1 MHIWPIFVY
10 VQIVWWYTEFCGS
23 QLFATTPSVANN
35 PSNIA
40 QWLAYASVA
49 LDVSPFA
56 GQFVQATSLTVG
68 YSLLLSVSK
77 FESFGAT
84 DAWGIEKQGNITQ
97 DPKTAYILTT
107 TVQLRSGCGR
117 LGTMVAPGNS
127 ALKAMHNGE
136 WHHHQLYLWDKKRHE
151 WSWDMVSGHIL
162 TKIWQVSCSVD
173 TSCVSI
179 DMFLSLDSWLSSP
192 TWLPRGHVR
201 LPPSRRSPWGI
212 DLVPG
217 SHVIMS
223 CHGPNIYLPKVE
235 KNEQKPC
242 WIQIQLSNSKRKDNK
257 NNSRQGQVTSAT
269 VAFGAACEAF
279 ASCCQSEA
287 LPSAKTLIGF

>member
-1 MHIWPIFVY
+1 MFKFSDGILSSAAANCLLLPRVLPIY
-10 VQIVWWYTEFCGS
+10 
-23 QLFATTPSVANN
+23 

-136 WHHHQLYLWDKKRHE
+136 WHHHQLYLWDKKGMNDHE
-151 WSWDMVSGHIL
+151 IWWAGIYSLRYGKYHVVLIQVVSL
-162 TKIWQVSCSVD
+162 
-173 TSCVSI
+173 SI
-179 DMFLSLDSWLSSP
+179 CFYRWIHGFRVPHDFLADMFGFRQVVEVHEALTLYLEAMW
-192 TWLPRGHVR
+192 
-201 LPPSRRSPWGI
+201 
-212 DLVPG
+212 
-217 SHVIMS
+217 S
-223 CHGPNIYLPKVE
+223 CHVMVQIFISQKLRKMSKNPVGFKSSYLTPSERTIKTILDKVRWPLQRWRLVLLA
-235 KNEQKPC
+235 KLLLPVVSLRPYLQ
-242 WIQIQLSNSKRKDNK
+242 RK
-257 NNSRQGQVTSAT
+257 
-269 VAFGAACEAF
+269 
-279 ASCCQSEA
+279 
-287 LPSAKTLIGF
+287 LW